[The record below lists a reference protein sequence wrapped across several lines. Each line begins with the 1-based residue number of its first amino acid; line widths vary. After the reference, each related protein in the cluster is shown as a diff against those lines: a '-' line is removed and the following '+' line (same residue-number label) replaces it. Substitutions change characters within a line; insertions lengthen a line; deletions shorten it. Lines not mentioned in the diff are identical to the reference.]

1 MAWNEPGGNN
11 RDPWGGNGRDQ
22 GPPDLDEIFRK
33 LSNKFGGLFGGKGGG
48 NNSGG
53 GSGGSLRV
61 SSFGFW
67 LVVLLLLSLWLFSG
81 FYIVEQGKQG
91 VELRFGKF
99 TTITESGLSYHWP
112 WPLEE
117 VEIVDV
123 AQRRAEEIGY
133 RTGVN
138 RQAANRSVLRESL
151 MLTEDE
157 NIVDVRLSVQYQIS
171 DPKNYLFNVKDP
183 DATLRDVVESA
194 TREIVGKSTM
204 DFVLTEGRS
213 DVVARVKELSQEILD
228 EYQTGLI
235 ITNVNLQDAQPPEE
249 VQDAFADAIKARED
263 EQRLINEAE
272 AYRNEILPRAR
283 GEAARQ
289 LQEADAYK
297 DQVIAQAEGETRR
310 FEQLLT
316 EYKKAPDVTRE
327 RLYLE
332 TMERVLGD
340 SSIVLMGV
348 EQGNNLFFLPLDQIM
363 NKGTDNNSALRNSM
377 GPSIA
382 RELPNS
388 QNRTSPIN
396 SNSSSSRFRDTT
408 RSREVR

>member
-33 LSNKFGGLFGGKGGG
+33 LSGKFGGLLGDKKGGG
-48 NNSGG
+48 TGG
-53 GSGGSLRV
+53 GPPAQSFRFNA
-61 SSFGFW
+61 FGFW
-67 LVVLLLLSLWLFSG
+67 LIIIVIATIWLFSG
-81 FYIVEQGKQG
+81 IYTVEQGKQG

-99 TTITESGLSYHWP
+99 SSITDPGLSYHWP
-112 WPLEE
+112 YPIET

-123 AQRRAEEIGY
+123 AQRRAETVGY
-133 RTGVN
+133 SQGDRVGS
-138 RQAANRSVLRESL
+138 RSGQSKEEAL

-157 NIVDVRLSVQYQIS
+157 NIVDVQLSVQYQIK
-171 DPKNYLFNVKDP
+171 DPRAYLFNVRDP
-183 DATLRDVVESA
+183 DSTLRQVVESSL
-194 TREIVGKSTM
+194 REVVGKSSM

-213 DVVARVKELSQEILD
+213 DIVARVLELTQNILD

-235 ITNVNLQDAQPPEE
+235 LTNVNLQDAQPPDE

-263 EQRLINEAE
+263 EQRVINEAE
-272 AYRNEILPRAR
+272 AYRNEVLPRAR

-297 DQVIAQAEGETRR
+297 DQVIAKAEGETQR

-316 EYKKAPDVTRE
+316 EYQKAPDVTRE

-332 TMERVLGD
+332 TLETVFSNTNKVLID
-340 SSIVLMGV
+340 V
-348 EQGNNLFFLPLDQIM
+348 EGGNNLLYLPLDRMM
-363 NKGTDNNSALRNSM
+363 NKSVDNRTSNDILRS
-377 GPSIA
+377 PPIA
-382 RELPNS
+382 RESSTSTRNNNS
-388 QNRTSPIN
+388 TRL
-396 SNSSSSRFRDTT
+396 RDTSRT
-408 RSREVR
+408 RETR